1 MIIINKLLSMIE
13 KDSLQLARR
22 WKKEMLESE
31 YTDTYKKISEKELI
45 KRGELD
51 FVNLGEWIDGDIG
64 MEEIGKVY
72 INIGRERFI
81 EGFALSEILYAF
93 HCSKKLLWNYI
104 LSSGIL
110 TSALEI
116 YQAMDLIVRVYN
128 FYDIAAFYVI
138 RGYQQS
144 LFAKLARCKKG
155 IDVKTLKDIFPLGYA
170 FAEKGEDKNLTE
182 DWVQSWNLFK
192 TK

>member
-1 MIIINKLLSMIE
+1 MIIINELLSMIE
-13 KDSLQLARR
+13 KDSLQLAKK

-31 YTDTYKKISEKELI
+31 YTSTYKKISEKELI

-64 MEEIGKVY
+64 MEEIGKDY
-72 INIGRERFI
+72 INIGKERFI

-110 TSALEI
+110 RSALEI
-116 YQAMDLIVRVYN
+116 YQAMDLIVRIYN
-128 FYDIAAFYVI
+128 FYDVAAFYLI

-144 LFAKLARCKKG
+144 LFVKLARGKKG
-155 IDVKTLKDIFPLGYA
+155 IDVKTLKNIFPLGYA
-170 FAEKGEDKNLTE
+170 FIENGKDKSLTE
-182 DWVQSWNLFK
+182 DWIKSWNLFK
-192 TK
+192 AK